1 MAKRHILAT
10 DIVRDIRSGMTE
22 AELLAKY
29 QLSSAQLQNIIAK
42 LVGANVRIRK
52 SPRDKIEFPLPVYE
66 EGNPGLEGTIRDISR
81 SGVGVRGIDA
91 AAGQIKILVIP
102 ADELVLIHRVG
113 RIVFEAECRWAGR
126 NANNRDCLGG
136 FEIIQVYEGSFEILQ
151 EALRA
156 LNVPDR
162 NLLAIQVKARN
173 MDNYL

>member
-1 MAKRHILAT
+1 MEKRHILAT
-10 DIVRDIRSGMTE
+10 DLVRDIRSGMTE
-22 AELLAKY
+22 AELSAKY
-29 QLSSAQLQNIIAK
+29 QLSSAQLQNVIAK
-42 LVGANVRIRK
+42 LVRANVRIRK

-66 EGNPGLEGTIRDISR
+66 EGNPGLEGIIRDISR
-81 SGVGVRGIDA
+81 RGVGLRGIEA
-91 AAGQIKILVIP
+91 AAGQIKTLVMP

-136 FEIIQVYEGSFEILQ
+136 FEIIQVHKGSLEMLQ

-162 NLLAIQVKARN
+162 NLLAIQLVST
-173 MDNYL
+173 